1 MLTFW
6 LHHSFTSVHQ
16 GVSKFT
22 FNLEKMK
29 YDHPLQILSN
39 RRLEETTKELIL
51 ATVIHLFL
59 FQFSSQQEARG
70 EQRKEGYKHQ
80 VENR

>member
-1 MLTFW
+1 
-6 LHHSFTSVHQ
+6 
-16 GVSKFT
+16 
-22 FNLEKMK
+22 MK

-39 RRLEETTKELIL
+39 RRLEETIKELIL

-70 EQRKEGYKHQ
+70 EQEGRIQAPGGEQ
-80 VENR
+80 VTGRSGLRVIRLISSSVFTLL